1 MMFTSSLIGSRAAKD
16 SAGAAGEAAPQKAAG
31 ANIGG
36 GPDRVRQDFPE
47 TLLWQPALITDGGS
61 PLVVHQDGNLYYVAS
76 GEHLTPG
83 GHEVIRL
90 TPDGKRIAGYYTLSQ
105 YSIDLSV
112 IPKEISRQF
121 PKYPVVPAT
130 LIGRLAVSKEFRGQ
144 GLGQLLLMDALKRS
158 LDSSKA
164 VASAAVIVDAKD
176 DDAATFYRKYG
187 FLELPKVPRRRFLP
201 MATVEKIFE

>member
-1 MMFTSSLIGSRAAKD
+1 MLRFEPLGPAHDRGAFSCGAEALDNYLHKQ
-16 SAGAAGEAAPQKAAG
+16 AGQDARKRVAAPF
-31 ANIGG
+31 
-36 GPDRVRQDFPE
+36 V
-47 TLLWQPALITDGGS
+47 
-61 PLVVHQDGNLYYVAS
+61 
-76 GEHLTPG
+76 
-83 GHEVIRL
+83 L

-105 YSIDLSV
+105 YSIDLGV

-158 LDSSKA
+158 LDSGKA

-187 FLELPKVPRRRFLP
+187 FLELPKVPKRLFLP
-201 MATVEKIFE
+201 MATVEKLFERN